1 MSEEAIVRKNE
12 AEVSTPNLDGV
23 LSNAQEAQE
32 GREIWVR
39 LTAESRHNMKKRAL
53 VAVEVPG
60 FSTFSMWC
68 DEGTSL
74 GGDDSAPAP
83 PGLLQRGHRVL
94 TAHPTFPVRESS

>member
-1 MSEEAIVRKNE
+1 MSEEDIVRKDE

-23 LSNAQEAQE
+23 LSSAQEPRE
-32 GREIWVR
+32 GREVRVR
-39 LTAESRHNMKKRAL
+39 LTAESRHDMKKRAL

-83 PGLLQRGHRVL
+83 L
-94 TAHPTFPVRESS
+94 AYFSAAIAF